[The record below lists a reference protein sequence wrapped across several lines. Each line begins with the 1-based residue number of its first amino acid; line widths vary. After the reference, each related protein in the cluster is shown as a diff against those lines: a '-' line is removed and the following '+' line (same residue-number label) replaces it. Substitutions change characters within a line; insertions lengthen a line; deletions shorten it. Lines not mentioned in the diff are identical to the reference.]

1 MKSKIVLVFLSIFLV
16 VGSSYGQSEPEPN
29 MNTRTF
35 TSLKNA
41 LKNPEIVTRIDLSN
55 QEVQLTDAVLKQF
68 KNIEFLSLK
77 NDNLQEVPHGI
88 MYLKKLKVLDLSGN
102 EIEKLPRFL
111 KKLTNLEEIY
121 LNDEKNLDVDQS
133 IGILTK
139 LPKLKSLHLEGDH
152 LKVIPK
158 RVSKL
163 NFLES
168 LYLTNNDI
176 KELPRNI
183 KLPKN
188 LKLID
193 LKMNE
198 IGKQIDKENRFG
210 KGLIIE
216 L

>member
-1 MKSKIVLVFLSIFLV
+1 MKREVVLIILGVFLA
-16 VGSSYGQSEPEPN
+16 VGNSFGQGEAVLN
-29 MNTRTF
+29 NKAKTF
-35 TSLKNA
+35 TSLENA

-77 NDNLQEVPHGI
+77 NDNLEEVPHGI
-88 MYLKKLKVLDLSGN
+88 VYLKKLKVLDLSGN
-102 EIEKLPRFL
+102 DITELPRFM
-111 KKLTNLEEIY
+111 KKLKNLEEVY
-121 LNDEKNLDVDQS
+121 LNDETNLDVDQS

-152 LKVIPK
+152 LTTIPK
-158 RVSKL
+158 SIAKL
-163 NFLES
+163 TFLES

-183 KLPKN
+183 ELPKN

-198 IGKQIDKENRFG
+198 IGRQIDQENRFG
-210 KGLIIE
+210 KGLIIKF
-216 L
+216 